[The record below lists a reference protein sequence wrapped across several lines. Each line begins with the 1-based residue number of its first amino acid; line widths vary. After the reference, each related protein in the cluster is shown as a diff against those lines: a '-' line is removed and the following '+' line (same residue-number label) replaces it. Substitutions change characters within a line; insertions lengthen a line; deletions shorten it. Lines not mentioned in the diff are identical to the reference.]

1 MLGSPETAL
10 YKRQLRPLSIFDR
23 SLIVPAIWASF
34 RKLNPRTL
42 VKNPVM
48 FSVEI
53 VAALTP
59 IFFLRDLIVGSG
71 TVIGTNAAF
80 SGQITLWLWFTV
92 LFANFAEAVA
102 EGRGKAQAEALKK
115 TRRDTIAK
123 KVMNNK
129 LVQISAKDLRK
140 GDTVVCKTGDIIPG
154 DGEIIEGIASVDE
167 SAITG
172 E

>member
-53 VAALTP
+53 VAALTT

-92 LFANFAEAVA
+92 LFANFADAGA
-102 EGRGKAQAEALKK
+102 EGGGKAQADALRRTRTETKAKRLQAANSRNFELVDATALKP
-115 TRRDTIAK
+115 DD
-123 KVMNNK
+123 
-129 LVQISAKDLRK
+129 LVLVDAGDL
-140 GDTVVCKTGDIIPG
+140 IPG
-154 DGEIIEGIASVDE
+154 YGAVIEG
-167 SAITG
+167 
-172 E
+172 